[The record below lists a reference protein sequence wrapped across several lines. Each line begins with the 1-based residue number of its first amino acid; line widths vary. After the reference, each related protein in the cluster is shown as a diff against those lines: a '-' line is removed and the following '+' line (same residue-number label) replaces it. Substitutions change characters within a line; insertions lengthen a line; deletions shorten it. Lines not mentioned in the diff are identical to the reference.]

1 MEAIL
6 SVQTPI
12 VFDESI
18 AHYEIHAHQPYTSL
32 NFNNSDERRISI
44 QHQDLCLLPSK
55 SSLHICGKI
64 KKSDNTNVSATKLV
78 NNAICHLF
86 DEIRY
91 EINAIEIDKC
101 KNVGITSV
109 IKGYVSYSSNQ
120 SKLLDNAGWL
130 DVEETAKIIDANG
143 QFDVSIPLSMILGFA
158 EDYHKIVVNVKHELI
173 LTRSRNDINAIIQ
186 TAPAAGTSAEEYK
199 FELTRI
205 EWMMPYVAMSDKRK
219 IQLFSH
225 IKKDIPIAM
234 SFRSWELYEYPMLPA
249 SSRHIWTVK
258 TSNQLEKLRFVILA
272 FQTNRKGIALK
283 NASQFDHCKI
293 ANVKLFLNSQ
303 YYPYGN
309 LNLGIEQNQY
319 ALLYEMFI
327 PFQNAYY
334 ENKDLPSDLLVSKSD
349 FIKYTPF
356 IVIDC
361 SKQNESVKQAA
372 VDVRIE
378 FGTKEPI
385 APATT
390 AYCLILHDRIIQYNP
405 ISGDVK
411 KLV

>member
-1 MEAIL
+1 MEAVL

-32 NFNNSDERRISI
+32 NFNNSDEIRISI

-64 KKSDNTNVSATKLV
+64 KKDDNSNVAATKLV
-78 NNAICHLF
+78 SNAICHLF
-86 DEIRY
+86 EEIRY

-109 IKGYVSYSSNQ
+109 MKGYVSYSSNQ
-120 SKLLDNAGWL
+120 SKLLENAGWL
-130 DVEETAKIIDANG
+130 DIAETAQIINDNG

-173 LTRSRNDINAIIQ
+173 LTRSRNDVNAIIQ
-186 TAPAAGTSAEEYK
+186 SAPATAAAAEKYQI
-199 FELTRI
+199 ELTRI
-205 EWMMPYVAMSDKRK
+205 EWMMPYVVMSDKRK

-225 IKKDIPIAM
+225 IRKDIPIAM

-249 SSRHIWTVK
+249 TSRHIWTVK
-258 TSNQLEKLRFVILA
+258 TSNQLEKPRFVILA
-272 FQTNRKGIALK
+272 FQTNRKGIATK
-283 NASQFDHCKI
+283 NASQFDHCNI
-293 ANVKLFLNSQ
+293 TNVKLFLNSQ

-309 LNLGIEQNQY
+309 LNLDIEQNQF

-327 PFQNAYY
+327 HFQSAYY
-334 ENKDLPSDLLVSKSD
+334 QNKDLQSDLLVGKND
-349 FIKYTPF
+349 FIKYTPL

-361 SKQNESVKQAA
+361 SKQNESLKQAA

-378 FGTKEPI
+378 FETKVPI
-385 APATT
+385 PPSTT

>member
-1 MEAIL
+1 
-6 SVQTPI
+6 
-12 VFDESI
+12 
-18 AHYEIHAHQPYTSL
+18 
-32 NFNNSDERRISI
+32 
-44 QHQDLCLLPSK
+44 
-55 SSLHICGKI
+55 
-64 KKSDNTNVSATKLV
+64 
-78 NNAICHLF
+78 
-86 DEIRY
+86 
-91 EINAIEIDKC
+91 
-101 KNVGITSV
+101 
-109 IKGYVSYSSNQ
+109 
-120 SKLLDNAGWL
+120 
-130 DVEETAKIIDANG
+130 
-143 QFDVSIPLSMILGFA
+143 
-158 EDYHKIVVNVKHELI
+158 
-173 LTRSRNDINAIIQ
+173 
-186 TAPAAGTSAEEYK
+186 
-199 FELTRI
+199 
-205 EWMMPYVAMSDKRK
+205 MPYVAMSDKRK

-258 TSNQLEKLRFVILA
+258 TSNQLEKPRFVILA

-309 LNLGIEQNQY
+309 LNLDIEQNQY

-327 PFQNAYY
+327 QFQNAYY
-334 ENKDLPSDLLVSKSD
+334 ENKDLQSDLLVSKSD

-378 FGTKEPI
+378 FETKEPI